1 MNGIKASIVLSM
13 YTPKNAG
20 HAANTVTVNGKTKYL
35 DLLLGYDQ
43 DSVPKNFVVD
53 FNSSE
58 N

>member
-1 MNGIKASIVLSM
+1 M

>member
-1 MNGIKASIVLSM
+1 M
-13 YTPKNAG
+13 YTPKNTG